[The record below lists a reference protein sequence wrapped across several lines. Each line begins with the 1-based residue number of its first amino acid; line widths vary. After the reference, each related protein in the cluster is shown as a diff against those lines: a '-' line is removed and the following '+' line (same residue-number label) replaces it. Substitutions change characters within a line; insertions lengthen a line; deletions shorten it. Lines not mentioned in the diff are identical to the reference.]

1 MLWSLLKKKMRA
13 YVTMRGSV
21 SLCRRHS
28 NQKWETDISKKKKKR
43 ETDIKSLTNLA
54 VLRETTAS

>member
-1 MLWSLLKKKMRA
+1 MRA

-21 SLCRRHS
+21 SLCRRQS
-28 NQKWETDISKKKKKR
+28 NQKRETVISKIKKKKKKKR

-54 VLRETTAS
+54 VLREPTAS